1 MGPKCKKEPSW
12 LTSPKTHLSV
22 PLSGVHMPIHTLW
35 RDILKPR
42 RTIVEISTDTS
53 WNQFMTPLRH
63 FIFHRG
69 NLKARF
75 LVTAV
80 SGLTSLYLKL
90 NTNKRSSV
98 LPSGDCFVINSGCGR
113 SCHRQSHT
121 ASYTQ
126 ANKGGMKGRTCV
138 CVCVWGTAPTRCF
151 SECLPS
157 QSLQFSL
164 PSSLNITEFM
174 DWVETQWRLL
184 HRDHHS
190 VNEHALQGLYSYLIP
205 ALENRTVIWM
215 KYGSWLLQEKV
226 KPTPS
231 ANRLPVLL
239 VSKGSAGQCQ
249 MALSRKSS
257 LFWRTLSHWCSLLP
271 IIIRLVKNMSEG
283 GRTEDGV
290 EEKSFE
296 IGSLGILARI
306 CDYG

>member
-42 RTIVEISTDTS
+42 RTIVEISMDTS

-75 LVTAV
+75 LVTTV

-126 ANKGGMKGRTCV
+126 ANKGEWRAEHV
-138 CVCVWGTAPTRCF
+138 CVCVRYSADTLFLRA
-151 SECLPS
+151 S
-157 QSLQFSL
+157 SL
-164 PSSLNITEFM
+164 PISPVLTAFLIKYHRIYGLGRDPVTAAAQRPPFCKWACVAGPVFSSHPSTGEQDCHLNEI
-174 DWVETQWRLL
+174 
-184 HRDHHS
+184 
-190 VNEHALQGLYSYLIP
+190 
-205 ALENRTVIWM
+205 
-215 KYGSWLLQEKV
+215 WLLTPARESETHSKCQPPASAPGFKGQRRAMSDGPFQEIE
-226 KPTPS
+226 
-231 ANRLPVLL
+231 LVLKDS
-239 VSKGSAGQCQ
+239 VSLMQFITHYHQIGKEHEWGWQDWRW
-249 MALSRKSS
+249 SR
-257 LFWRTLSHWCSLLP
+257 
-271 IIIRLVKNMSEG
+271 G
-283 GRTEDGV
+283 
-290 EEKSFE
+290 E
-296 IGSLGILARI
+296 IFRDWISWHFG
-306 CDYG
+306 